1 MNHNTGNTETEN
13 KEPQN
18 IIEISNVVETPNII
32 EAKNISK
39 SYGKNLVLDNISF
52 TCKRGEAVAFMGPN
66 GCGKS
71 TLLRILSQVTTP
83 SSGRVTFCEKDLEVT
98 FIPDHYEKNNIKV
111 KVFLN
116 QVLEIYQCLEHKQR
130 LEELIDV
137 FNMRSMLNTPLKYL
151 SKGSL
156 QKVAIIQALLLDS
169 DLLFMDEPLSGQDM
183 LSKMHFVHQ
192 VNEMKKKG
200 TTLIMACHDK
210 DLIDELADRIFN
222 FENGKIVA
230 REDSLFPV
238 ESKLGIFF
246 LDIRQDEDHQQ
257 LEQLNFVHSCVKI
270 GSKCKVI
277 TQVKDSSKLF
287 TYCIKEG
294 IHILK
299 YEEGEES

>member
-1 MNHNTGNTETEN
+1 MNHNTGNTE
-13 KEPQN
+13 PQN
-18 IIEISNVVETPNII
+18 MIETSNVI

-52 TCKRGEAVAFMGPN
+52 TFKRGEAVAFMGPN

-83 SSGRVTFCEKDLEVT
+83 SSGKVTFCEKDLEIT
-98 FIPDHYEKNNIKV
+98 FIPDHYERINIKV

-116 QVLEIYQCLEHKQR
+116 QVLEIYQCPERKQR

-137 FNMRSMLNTPLKYL
+137 FNIRSMLDTPLQYL

-210 DLIDELADRIFN
+210 DLIDELSDRVFY
-222 FENGKIVA
+222 FQEGKIVTHQDI
-230 REDSLFPV
+230 RFPEDSR
-238 ESKLGIFF
+238 LGIFF
-246 LDIRQDEDHQQ
+246 LHIGLHKNDHH
-257 LEQLNFVHSCVKI
+257 LEEMDFVHSCVKI
-270 GSKCKVI
+270 GTKCKV
-277 TQVKDSSKLF
+277 TTKVHDSHKLF
-287 TYCIKEG
+287 TYCLKEG